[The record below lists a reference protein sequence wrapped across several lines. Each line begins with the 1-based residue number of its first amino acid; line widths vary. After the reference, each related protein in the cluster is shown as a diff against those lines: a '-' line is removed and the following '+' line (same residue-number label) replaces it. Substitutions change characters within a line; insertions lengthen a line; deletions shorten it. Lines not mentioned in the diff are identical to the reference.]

1 MSRIGKLPVTVPA
14 GVTID
19 IKDST
24 VFVKGPKGGLSY
36 TYLEGVLV
44 HQEGDDILVSISDD
58 QYKNLRGLTRT
69 LIANMIEWVT
79 NWYQKKLLV
88 LWVWYAAKVQWQ
100 KIELK
105 LWYSHPIDHPLPE
118 WISADIEQDP
128 KGETVIV
135 ISGIDKQLVWEQAA
149 KIRSYRKPEPYKG
162 KWVRYLGE
170 FIQMKA
176 GKTASAGE

>member
-36 TYLEGVLV
+36 TYLEGVSV

-69 LIANMIEWVT
+69 LIANMIE
-79 NWYQKKLLV
+79 
-88 LWVWYAAKVQWQ
+88 
-100 KIELK
+100 
-105 LWYSHPIDHPLPE
+105 
-118 WISADIEQDP
+118 
-128 KGETVIV
+128 
-135 ISGIDKQLVWEQAA
+135 
-149 KIRSYRKPEPYKG
+149 
-162 KWVRYLGE
+162 
-170 FIQMKA
+170 
-176 GKTASAGE
+176 